1 MKLRIGLLQMHVEL
15 GKPDVNY
22 AHALE
27 LMEKA
32 MKHEPDILVLPETWN
47 VGFFPAEHLDELA
60 DKNGERTQ
68 EMLSTFAKNNNV
80 NIVGGTVAAKIGND
94 ILNRSYVFNRE
105 GKIAETFDKIHGF
118 SLSGE
123 PGYFRMGDH
132 LAHFNLDGVACS
144 MAVCYDIRFPEFA
157 RTMVLDGA
165 RMIFV
170 PAAFNMTTGPAHWE
184 LTFRARALDN
194 QIYMLGCAP
203 ARDTQAGYISWG
215 HSIVTDPWGRV
226 IDMLDEKEVVLLTE
240 LDLDYEEQV
249 REELPLLKS
258 RRKDMYRLEKLCK

>member
-215 HSIVTDPWGRV
+215 HSIVTDSWGKV
-226 IDMLDEKEVVLLTE
+226 MKQLDEKEGILIE
-240 LDLDYEEQV
+240 EIDLDREDQIREQ
-249 REELPLLKS
+249 LPLLKH
-258 RRKDMYRLEKLCK
+258 RKSEMYHL

>member
-68 EMLSTFAKNNNV
+68 EMLSTFSKNNNV

-144 MAVCYDIRFPEFA
+144 MAVCYDIRFPELIRREALMGVDLF
-157 RTMVLDGA
+157 
-165 RMIFV
+165 FV
-170 PAAFNMTTGPAHWE
+170 PAAWPTSTATTVRPW
-184 LTFRARALDN
+184 
-194 QIYMLGCAP
+194 
-203 ARDTQAGYISWG
+203 QAAAA
-215 HSIVTDPWGRV
+215 
-226 IDMLDEKEVVLLTE
+226 
-240 LDLDYEEQV
+240 
-249 REELPLLKS
+249 
-258 RRKDMYRLEKLCK
+258 